1 MGEWYNAGMSNKQ
14 QIEEAV
20 RAGRIV
26 AIIRG
31 FAPETCLRLAEAYA
45 KGGIRLV
52 EVTFNQK
59 APETWKDTAAAI
71 SAIKERFAGEVHAGA
86 GTVLTEEQLSMC
98 EQAGGEYMITP
109 NVKPALIRE
118 CVRRGL
124 VAMPGAMTPSE
135 AVDAYEAGASFVKVF
150 PAGALGPGYIKAIC
164 APLSH
169 IPFLAVGG
177 VGPDNVADFI
187 KSGCVGAGVGGNLT
201 NKEWIAAGEWGK
213 IEEVARLLIERSAP
227 PAA

>member
-1 MGEWYNAGMSNKQ
+1 MNADEIKRLVY
-14 QIEEAV
+14 E
-20 RAGRIV
+20 GRII

-52 EVTFNQK
+52 EITFAQN

-71 SAIKERFAGEVHAGA
+71 GAIRERFAGDVRVGA
-86 GTVLTEEQLSMC
+86 GTVLTEEQLAMC

-109 NVKPALIRE
+109 NVKTDLIRE

-124 VAMPGAMTPSE
+124 VAMPGALTPSE
-135 AVDAYEAGASFVKVF
+135 AVEAWEAGAGFVKIF
-150 PAGALGPGYIKAIC
+150 PAGSLGPGYVKAIR

-177 VGPDNVADFI
+177 ITPDNVADFMRT
-187 KSGCVGAGVGGNLT
+187 GCVGAGVGGNLS
-201 NKEWIAAGEWGK
+201 NKEWIAAGEWDK
-213 IEEVARLLIERSAP
+213 IAETARLFVERSKI
-227 PAA
+227 